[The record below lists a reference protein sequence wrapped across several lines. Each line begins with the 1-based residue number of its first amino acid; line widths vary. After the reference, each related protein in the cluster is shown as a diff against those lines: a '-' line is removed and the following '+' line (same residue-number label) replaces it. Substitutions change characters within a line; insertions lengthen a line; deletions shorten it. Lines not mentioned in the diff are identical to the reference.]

1 VVGVDPAVTSNKAS
15 ADTGIVVAAAD
26 EHGEYYVWGIQY
38 PCNIEELRST
48 DYCSPLQTL
57 C

>member
-26 EHGEYYVWGIQY
+26 ERGEYYVWGIQY